1 MPFLILELQNVPL
14 QRVGRRQPPSVPPF
28 GSVPLFRL
36 PLDFTRHLALH
47 LLSSM
52 SADGPTRDV
61 EIRATPAVA
70 FSDHVSAEV
79 LAHLHSLA
87 LSCAWVRLV
96 VLLSVTCPVDARPM
110 FPGVSGWP
118 FCGCVGF
125 ECTIGFGLCAA
136 LALLGF
142 LLAHGL
148 FRALSFPSLRA
159 SLPQDGVRG
168 PLRLLFWG
176 FLFLNN
182 FGERNG
188 LHGLQPLPLVV
199 FLPSCYAV
207 PLVPQT
213 ADERTRA
220 DRRSGVNLAA
230 DRVLRPQARSRRDA
244 LLSWVTGE
252 PGSHHPAMP
261 AFSALALLWGWAQE
275 SAIFLLAWA
284 GILRVGEVLNGL
296 RSDFV
301 LPSDSTAGI
310 GYALFQIRHP
320 KTRGSAAK
328 HQSARIDPKDV
339 ISLLA
344 AVFGNWPGDKKL
356 WSLSGST
363 PRKRF
368 NQLQHS
374 LGLPCGRTSSTRPY
388 DLASLRGGGATHLL
402 QRFEDGG
409 GLFDIVAAGC
419 HPESWKSTFRRY
431 QLPLV
436 RVASLH
442 RRLTESI
449 GLLQLSRRFV
459 TERSFC

>member
-1 MPFLILELQNVPL
+1 
-14 QRVGRRQPPSVPPF
+14 
-28 GSVPLFRL
+28 
-36 PLDFTRHLALH
+36 
-47 LLSSM
+47 
-52 SADGPTRDV
+52 
-61 EIRATPAVA
+61 
-70 FSDHVSAEV
+70 
-79 LAHLHSLA
+79 
-87 LSCAWVRLV
+87 
-96 VLLSVTCPVDARPM
+96 M

-148 FRALSFPSLRA
+148 FRSLSFPSLRA

-310 GYALFQIRHP
+310 GYAFFQIRHP

-339 ISLLA
+339 ISLL

-374 LGLPCGRTSSTRPY
+374 LGVLMI
-388 DLASLRGGGATHLL
+388 LL
-402 QRFEDGG
+402 
-409 GLFDIVAAGC
+409 V
-419 HPESWKSTFRRY
+419 
-431 QLPLV
+431 
-436 RVASLH
+436 
-442 RRLTESI
+442 
-449 GLLQLSRRFV
+449 
-459 TERSFC
+459 

>member
-1 MPFLILELQNVPL
+1 
-14 QRVGRRQPPSVPPF
+14 
-28 GSVPLFRL
+28 
-36 PLDFTRHLALH
+36 
-47 LLSSM
+47 
-52 SADGPTRDV
+52 
-61 EIRATPAVA
+61 
-70 FSDHVSAEV
+70 
-79 LAHLHSLA
+79 
-87 LSCAWVRLV
+87 
-96 VLLSVTCPVDARPM
+96 M

-402 QRFEDGG
+402 QRFEDG
-409 GLFDIVAAGC
+409 
-419 HPESWKSTFRRY
+419 E
-431 QLPLV
+431 LV
-436 RVASLH
+436 RHRGRWLSSRVMEIYLQEISVATCQSRIPPQALD
-442 RRLTESI
+442 RINRLAAAFPKI
-449 GLLQLSRRFV
+449 CDRAIFLLNSASAVLTTTWPFLW
-459 TERSFC
+459 